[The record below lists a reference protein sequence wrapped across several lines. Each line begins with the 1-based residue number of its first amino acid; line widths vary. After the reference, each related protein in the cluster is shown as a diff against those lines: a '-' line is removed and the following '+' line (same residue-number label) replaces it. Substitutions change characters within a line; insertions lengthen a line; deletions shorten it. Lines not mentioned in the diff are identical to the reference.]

1 MDELNNR
8 LTLRNKASFWRRFIA
23 FNIDY
28 FLIFCFSF
36 LISSILEF
44 PELIKYWIFI
54 FLFHVYFII
63 LEKLTSQTLGKM
75 IMKIRVVNEKGE
87 NLSFS
92 TSLIRNIS
100 KIISALPLMYGFIQI
115 LAPHVSQTIHDR
127 IAKCYVMKI

>member
-1 MDELNNR
+1 
-8 LTLRNKASFWRRFIA
+8 LRNKASFWRRFIA

-54 FLFHVYFII
+54 FLFYAYFII
-63 LEKLTSQTLGKM
+63 LENLTSQTLGKM
-75 IMKIRVVNEKGE
+75 IMKIRVINEKGE
-87 NLSFS
+87 NPSFI

-100 KIISALPLMYGFIQI
+100 KTISALPLLYGFIQI
-115 LAPHVSQTIHDR
+115 LAPHVKQTIHDG
-127 IAKCYVMKI
+127 IAKCYVVKT